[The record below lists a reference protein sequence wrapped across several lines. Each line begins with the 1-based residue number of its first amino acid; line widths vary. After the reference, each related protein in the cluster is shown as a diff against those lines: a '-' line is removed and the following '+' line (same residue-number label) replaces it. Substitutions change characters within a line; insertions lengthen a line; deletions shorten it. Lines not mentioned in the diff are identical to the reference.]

1 MERLSNAYERLAS
14 NPENGECM
22 YLLGFTVML
31 FRDTMITTMFPF
43 SENVSHIC
51 LIILLT
57 LICGKILLFDNYSL
71 KMLIAVI
78 MMLACG
84 VLVALSSGYIY
95 PFQWLLLIIGAK
107 DVSFEKIVRLY
118 LIVNISIVSLAF
130 CASMLGIIENL
141 VYIENKTG
149 ALRNSFG
156 CIYTTDFAAHI
167 FYMILAV
174 FYIKRNVIHW
184 WYYICTV
191 LAAGLVYYFCRAKL
205 DTVCIL
211 LTAFVFGIYNLY
223 KYQYDKE
230 KCRYRFR
237 WQKKYKIF
245 IKRYIKKSVIIVP
258 VLAAFTYML
267 SYMYVPDNEFM
278 AAVNDISTGRV
289 SLGNIGI
296 KKYGMTF
303 FGQDVPMTGFGG
315 TTKPPKKYFI
325 IDCSYIH
332 VYLKYGLVMTF
343 MLFIIYFVICK
354 KRADVEL
361 MLMVIIM
368 AVSCTVDH
376 HLLDIAYNF
385 VPLALFAAVES
396 KAAGKRVLI
405 EKITC

>member
-1 MERLSNAYERLAS
+1 MEKLSNAYERWTS

-43 SENVSHIC
+43 SENISHIC
-51 LIILLT
+51 LLILLV

-71 KMLIAVI
+71 EMLIAVI
-78 MMLACG
+78 MMMACG

-118 LIVNISIVSLAF
+118 LIVNISIVGLAF
-130 CASMLGIIENL
+130 CASMLGLIENL
-141 VYIENKTG
+141 VYIENGTG

-167 FYMILAV
+167 FYIILAI

-184 WYYICTV
+184 WHYICTV

-211 LTAFVFGIYNLY
+211 LTALIFGVYNLY
-223 KYQYDKE
+223 KHQYDKE
-230 KCRYRFR
+230 KFRYTFR
-237 WQKKYKIF
+237 WNKRYKVL

-258 VLAAFTYML
+258 VLAVFTYVL
-267 SYMYVPDNEFM
+267 SYIYNPDNKFM
-278 AAVNDISTGRV
+278 ATVNEISTGRV
-289 SLGNIGI
+289 SFGNIGI
-296 KKYGMTF
+296 KKYGMTL

-315 TTKPPKKYFI
+315 TTKPPKNYFI

-332 VYLKYGLVMTF
+332 VYLKYGLVMIC
-343 MLFIIYFVICK
+343 MLFVIYGIICK
-354 KRADVEL
+354 KRADAEL
-361 MLMVIIM
+361 MLIVIIM

-385 VPLALFAAVES
+385 VPMALFAAVEF
-396 KAAGKRVLI
+396 KVP
-405 EKITC
+405 EKSIFIK